1 MYPGRLD
8 DRGRLK
14 LPANFLQYFGALGE
28 TRLFVTSLDR
38 RIARLY
44 TIPAWRENEKWFF
57 ADYREDTKAARN
69 IAFNAADLGAESDI
83 DSQGRILFSTELRRA
98 LEIENQPVRLWPIAT
113 DRSPERQDLPGTQG
127 RGFREPGGRRS
138 EAGGGGAELMTYA
151 LFRNGRRIALA
162 AGGSAGRSLSGRH
175 SRVGGSCGPHRA
187 AADHGTGDCQRP
199 RCAVARTGAAQ
210 HGGVGR
216 AHCFHWGPF
225 GKLAEAVAEAGFEKV
240 DGLLADLGVSRYQ
253 LTAPERGFSFM
264 ADGPLDMRMDQST
277 GMTAADLVNHTAE
290 KALADLIFQLGEER
304 GARKVARAIVRARPI
319 RSTLHLAGVVERAV
333 PRTGHLHPATRTFM
347 ALRMAVN
354 DEPGELDRL
363 LEIGPELLKSGG
375 RMVVISF
382 MSIDDRKVKQKFRAL
397 AREGRAVILTKHPL
411 QPSEKRH
418 RKTRLRAAPS
428 CARWKWRRRILS
440 AKRWKKRPQAGEA
453 GGTAPPLHLVDA

>member
-1 MYPGRLD
+1 M
-8 DRGRLK
+8 
-14 LPANFLQYFGALGE
+14 AEA
-28 TRLFVTSLDR
+28 SLDLLAVR
-38 RIARLY
+38 PDGVFLDATAGLGGHAGLIAQQLTTGLVIANDRDAQSL
-44 TIPAWRENEKWFF
+44 EM
-57 ADYREDTKAARN
+57 ARSN
-69 IAFNAADLGAESDI
+69 TAEWA
-83 DSQGRILFSTELRRA
+83 GRIR
-98 LEIENQPVRLWPIAT
+98 
-113 DRSPERQDLPGTQG
+113 
-127 RGFREPGGRRS
+127 
-138 EAGGGGAELMTYA
+138 
-151 LFRNGRRIALA
+151 
-162 AGGSAGRSLSGRH
+162 
-175 SRVGGSCGPHRA
+175 
-187 AADHGTGDCQRP
+187 
-199 RCAVARTGAAQ
+199 
-210 HGGVGR
+210 
-216 AHCFHWGPF
+216 FHQGPF

-290 KALADLIFQLGEER
+290 KALADLIFQFGEER

-333 PRTGHLHPATRTFM
+333 PRTGRLHPATRTFM

-397 AREGRAVILTKHPL
+397 AQEARGVILTKHPL
-411 QPSEKRH
+411 QPSEEEILQNPASRSAK
-418 RKTRLRAAPS
+418 LRA
-428 CARWKWRRRILS
+428 L
-440 AKRWKKRPQAGEA
+440 E
-453 GGTAPPLHLVDA
+453 TA